1 MATTKPRIT
10 ITLTERQHQL
20 LKTISDASG
29 NSMSYLVT
37 DLIEASEPILQRTAS
52 AFSHLKVLNDENKRK
67 IKEAMENAQNV
78 IEPMA
83 FNALHQM
90 DCFIDTLT
98 EIQHEP
104 KQPSPIT
111 NRGDT
116 KTTKKRLKQA
126 PVKDAEPII
135 RKKVSKKSEVKK

>member
-10 ITLTERQHQL
+10 ITLTERQHHL
-20 LKTISDASG
+20 LKTISDVSG

-37 DLIEASEPILQRTAS
+37 DLIEASEPILERTAS
-52 AFSHLKVLNDENKRK
+52 TFSHLKVLNDENKKK

-83 FNALHQM
+83 INALQQM

-98 EIQHEP
+98 EIHGAE
-104 KQPSPIT
+104 KQPAPLT

-116 KTTKKRLKQA
+116 TPNGKRLKPA
-126 PVKDAEPII
+126 PIKGSKTISK
-135 RKKVSKKSEVKK
+135 KKVSKKSEVEK

>member
-10 ITLTERQHQL
+10 ITLTEKQHQL

-52 AFSHLKVLNDENKRK
+52 TFSHLKVLNDENKRK

-83 FNALHQM
+83 LNALQQM

-98 EIQHEP
+98 EIHGEQS
-104 KQPSPIT
+104 QPSPVT

-116 KTTKKRLKQA
+116 KPTGKGRKTAQ
-126 PVKDAEPII
+126 VKDAKPIP
-135 RKKVSKKSEVKK
+135 RKKVSKKNEVRK

>member
-10 ITLTERQHQL
+10 ITLTEKQHQL

-52 AFSHLKVLNDENKRK
+52 TFSHLKVLNDENKRK

-83 FNALHQM
+83 LNALQQM

-98 EIQHEP
+98 EIHDGQP
-104 KQPSPIT
+104 QPSPIT

-116 KTTKKRLKQA
+116 KPTKKGQKTA
-126 PVKDAEPII
+126 PVKDAKPIP
-135 RKKVSKKSEVKK
+135 RKKVSKKIEVRK